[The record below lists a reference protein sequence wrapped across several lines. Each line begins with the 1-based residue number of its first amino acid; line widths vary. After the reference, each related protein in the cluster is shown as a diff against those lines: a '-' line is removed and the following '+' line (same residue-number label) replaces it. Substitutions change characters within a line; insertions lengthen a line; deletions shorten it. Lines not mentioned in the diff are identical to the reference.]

1 MLTPKENYL
10 RVMRHEKPEWLPCNP
25 EDVNFLIWTAMIG
38 RSKVRTPWSFAMRT
52 WLTAV

>member
-25 EDVNFLIWTAMIG
+25 EDVNFLIPILEIERWPEDG
-38 RSKVRTPWSFAMRT
+38 SGLDGFGVE
-52 WLTAV
+52 